1 MAAEPLE
8 QFLSRFRRAVM
19 DGAFVKLTLGAPRR
33 VEPGLQNIFVRPV
46 QLKAG
51 LRLAF
56 TYRFTSRDI
65 MKNLEPDE
73 AQEEIIRRLDGGFA
87 TVNLF
92 TTTEAVELVVRPDGA
107 LRLNSGKPVHDAA
120 PSLDHD
126 RTKPRSILPTEPWLR
141 ALGVTN
147 PDGTVREAMGAK
159 FRQINQFVE
168 VLRPLLAEAFA
179 QGAPVPP
186 VADPNAERPTGRT
199 RRRAQRIAQLLEDN
213 RAETMLVN
221 RPLTVVDMGCGKG
234 YLTFATGALLEQM
247 NFPGSHVTGVE
258 VRSDLVEEGNRV
270 ALACGFPRLH
280 FQAGSIAST
289 PLEMVDVLIA
299 LHACD
304 TATDDALARGIAAG
318 ARLLVVSP
326 CCHKELRPQLVP
338 PPMLAP
344 ALKHGI
350 LLEREA
356 EFVTDA
362 LRAALLEWA
371 GYDTKVFEFIATEHT
386 AKNLMI
392 TAMRRRRRGH
402 IDQLTAK
409 VRDLAAHYGVQRQR
423 LADQLGFDLVESKR
437 LES

>member
-1 MAAEPLE
+1 MAYENLE
-8 QFLSRFRRAVM
+8 QLLSRFRRAVM
-19 DGAFVKLTLGAPRR
+19 DGTLVKLTLGAPRR
-33 VEPGLQNIFVRPV
+33 VEPGLTKIFVRPV

-51 LRLAF
+51 LRLSF
-56 TYRFTSRDI
+56 TYRFATRDI
-65 MKNLEPDE
+65 MKNLEPQAAED
-73 AQEEIIRRLDGGFA
+73 EIIKQLDGGFA
-87 TVNLF
+87 TANLF
-92 TTTEAVELVVRPDGA
+92 TTTEAVELTVRPNGGM
-107 LRLNSGKPVHDAA
+107 RFTIGKPVHQTV
-120 PSLDHD
+120 PSLEHD
-126 RTKPRSILPTEPWLR
+126 RSKLRSILSTEPWLQE
-141 ALGVTN
+141 LGVAN

-179 QGAPVPP
+179 QGVPGLT
-186 VADPNAERPTGRT
+186 VADQNSMLSTSHSRRRTQPNAP
-199 RRRAQRIAQLLEDN
+199 LLE
-213 RAETMLVN
+213 ETCTETTASN

-234 YLTFATGALLEQM
+234 YLTFATRVLLEQM
-247 NFPGSHVTGVE
+247 HFPDGHVTGVE
-258 VRSDLVEEGNRV
+258 LRKDLVEEGNRI
-270 ALACGFPRLH
+270 AHECGFKRLH

-326 CCHKELRPQLVP
+326 CCHKELRPNLIP
-338 PPMLAP
+338 PPELWP

-392 TAMRRRRRGH
+392 TAVKRRQRGH
-402 IDQLTAK
+402 MDQLANR
-409 VRDLAAHYGVQRQR
+409 VRILAAHYGVQRQR
-423 LADQLGFDLVESKR
+423 LADQIGFDLVESNQPER
-437 LES
+437 

>member
-1 MAAEPLE
+1 MAAEQLD

-19 DGAFVKLTLGAPRR
+19 EGVFVKLTLSAPRR
-33 VEPGLQNIFVRPV
+33 VEPGLQNIFIRPV

-56 TYRFTSRDI
+56 TYRFTNRDI
-65 MKNLEPDE
+65 MKNLEPEE

-87 TVNLF
+87 TANLF
-92 TTTEAVELVVRPDGA
+92 TTAEAVELSVRPDGA
-107 LRLNSGKPVHDAA
+107 MRLNSGKPLHQA
-120 PSLDHD
+120 PPALEHD
-126 RTKPRSILPTEPWLR
+126 RAKPRSILPTEAWLK
-141 ALGVTN
+141 ALGVSN

-168 VLRPLLAEAFA
+168 VLRPLIADAFA
-179 QGAPVPP
+179 RGAPAPP

-199 RRRAQRIAQLLEDN
+199 RRRARRIAELLDEG
-213 RAETMLVN
+213 RPETTLVN
-221 RPLTVVDMGCGKG
+221 RPLTVLDMGCGKG
-234 YLTFATGALLEQM
+234 YLTFAASVLVEQL

-258 VRSDLVEEGNRV
+258 MRTDLVEEGNRV
-270 ALACGFPRLH
+270 AQSCGFQRLH
-280 FQAGSIAST
+280 FQAGTIAST
-289 PLEMVDVLIA
+289 PVETADILIA

-304 TATDDALARGIAAG
+304 TATDEALARGVAAG

-326 CCHKELRPQLVP
+326 CCHKELRPKLIP

-371 GYDTKVFEFIATEHT
+371 GYDTKVFEFVSPEHT

-392 TAMRRRRRGH
+392 SAVKRRQRSGRDEQAAR
-402 IDQLTAK
+402 
-409 VRDLAAHYGVQRQR
+409 VRELASFYGVREQR
-423 LADQLGFDLVESKR
+423 LASLLGFDLVVA
-437 LES
+437 

>member
-1 MAAEPLE
+1 MAAENLE
-8 QFLSRFRRAVM
+8 QFLSRFRRSVM
-19 DGAFVKLTLGAPRR
+19 DGSFVKLTLGGPRQ
-33 VEPGLQNIFVRPV
+33 VEPGLHNIFIRPV

-56 TYRFTSRDI
+56 TYRFANRDI

-87 TVNLF
+87 TANLF
-92 TTTEAVELVVRPDGA
+92 TTGEAVELAVRPDGA
-107 LRLNSGKPVHDAA
+107 LRLNTGKPVHDAP
-120 PSLDHD
+120 PSLEHD
-126 RTKPRSILPTEPWLR
+126 RAKPRSILSTEPWLR
-141 ALGVTN
+141 ELGVAN

-159 FRQINQFVE
+159 FRQINQFIE

-179 QGAPVPP
+179 HGAPAPP
-186 VADPNAERPTGRT
+186 MADPNAERPTGRT
-199 RRRAQRIAQLLEDN
+199 RRRAQRIAQLLEEN
-213 RAETMLVN
+213 RSETMLVN

-234 YLTFATGALLEQM
+234 YLTFATSVLLEQM
-247 NFPGSHVTGVE
+247 NFPGSHVTGIE
-258 VRSDLVEEGNRV
+258 QRSDLVAEGNRIAV
-270 ALACGFPRLH
+270 GCGFPRLH
-280 FQAGSIAST
+280 FQAGSIAAT
-289 PLEMVDVLIA
+289 PLEMADVLIA

-326 CCHKELRPQLVP
+326 CCHKELRPQIVP

-344 ALKHGI
+344 ALRHGI

-371 GYDTKVFEFIATEHT
+371 GYDTKVFEFISTEHT

-392 TAMRRRRRGH
+392 TAMKRRRRGH
-402 IDQLTAK
+402 IDQLADR
-409 VRDLAAHYGVQRQR
+409 VRDLAGHYGVRSQR
-423 LADQLGFDLVESKR
+423 LAEQLGFGLPA
-437 LES
+437 LAA